1 MNQRH
6 RTVLAVASLIAA
18 STLAAVS
25 GCGITP
31 ESTSEPIQP
40 PPGIAVTTPSQAP
53 DASPSGRTPEYL
65 YLVEDD
71 NIARVTR
78 HVTVT
83 PTIDSVLKDLF
94 AGPDDGETA
103 AGYTSALF
111 GPSVVSSVK
120 TNGGQAVV
128 ALAAPVADDARN
140 DIILAYA
147 QLVCTLTA
155 LPQIT
160 GVTFTNNGQPTSV
173 PRGDGSLSG
182 RPLTAIDYAD
192 LLAP

>member
-1 MNQRH
+1 M
-6 RTVLAVASLIAA
+6 AA
-18 STLAAVS
+18 LTLPAAG
-25 GCGITP
+25 GCGIMP
-31 ESTSEPIQP
+31 ESKSEPIQP
-40 PPGIAVTTPSQAP
+40 PPGIAVTTPSQTP
-53 DASPSGRTPEYL
+53 DATPSGRTPEYL
-65 YLVEDD
+65 YLVKDD
-71 NIARVTR
+71 NIVRVTR

-94 AGPDDGETA
+94 AGPDDTETA
-103 AGYTSALF
+103 GGYTSALL
-111 GPSVVSSVK
+111 GPSVVNSVK
-120 TNGGQAVV
+120 IDGGQAVV

-140 DIILAYA
+140 DVILAYA

-160 GVTFTNNGQPTSV
+160 GVTFTNNGEPTSV

-182 RPLTAIDYAD
+182 LPLTAIDYAD

>member
-1 MNQRH
+1 MNQR
-6 RTVLAVASLIAA
+6 RRNVLTVASIMAA
-18 STLAAVS
+18 LTLAAVV

-40 PPGIAVTTPSQAP
+40 PPGIAVTTPSQTP
-53 DASPSGRTPEYL
+53 DATPSGQTPEYL
-65 YLVEDD
+65 YLVKND
-71 NIARVTR
+71 NLVRITR
-78 HVTVT
+78 HMTNT

-94 AGPDDGETA
+94 AGPDDTETA
-103 AGYTSALF
+103 AGYTSALL
-111 GPSVVSSVK
+111 GPSVVNSVK

-173 PRGDGSLSG
+173 PRGDGSLSAL
-182 RPLTAIDYAD
+182 PLTAIDYAD